1 MTQSLT
7 HTAQI
12 GCVCVCAG
20 ETDKHVNT
28 HQKHKWGSETALAKR
43 PHLHLFHHAKKGQA
57 RGDDS
62 LVAHPTGH
70 HEDDH
75 TQLSREDAIVQG
87 KQLLEERLAFLKLRT
102 IESKDDGN
110 CQFRSISRELYG
122 SESKAGF
129 LKFGDKVWPGTQR
142 LNSGHSEVKF
152 GPLALFVGFARNR

>member
-1 MTQSLT
+1 MPSIVYFYVWGWVGVVWEGGFSHAKGELT
-7 HTAQI
+7 LCY
-12 GCVCVCAG
+12 CVCTPPASCM
-20 ETDKHVNT
+20 
-28 HQKHKWGSETALAKR
+28 
-43 PHLHLFHHAKKGQA
+43 P
-57 RGDDS
+57 
-62 LVAHPTGH
+62 
-70 HEDDH
+70 
-75 TQLSREDAIVQG
+75 QLSREDAIVQG
-87 KQLLEERLAFLKLRT
+87 MQLLEERLAFLKLRT